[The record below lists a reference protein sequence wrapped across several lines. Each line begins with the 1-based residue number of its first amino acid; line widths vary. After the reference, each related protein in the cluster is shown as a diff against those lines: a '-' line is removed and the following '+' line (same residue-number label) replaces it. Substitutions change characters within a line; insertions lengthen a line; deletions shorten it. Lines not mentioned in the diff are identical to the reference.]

1 MVVRFLS
8 WLAGRVDY
16 SVGDGT
22 ANDAARLLILS
33 GARFRDLRR
42 DGQGLTFS
50 LPLSQS
56 AVIERVF
63 DEHGIPLRR
72 TAEHGLARILRRYR
86 HRYGIPVGIAVFFLI
101 LFLSGRFVWSIG
113 VSGNEMLSERE
124 ILETLDGLGCGIGS
138 YIPSL
143 DIEGVEEGLL
153 AANREIAWAAVNLR
167 GTRAVVEIREVERA
181 APVPDEDTP
190 YNVIAA
196 EDGIVRR
203 MELYRGAGEVQE
215 GDLFFKGDMLASGVV
230 ETKAGL
236 RLVHARGKVI
246 AEVERDIR
254 VEIPLER
261 EVKRATGRVFR
272 EKSLKILGFTINF
285 FRNTGNLPPSCDR
298 IDREVDLR
306 LFDAVELPIKYRETV
321 YSEYAYETVTVDEET
336 ARTEAYREFRRRC
349 EEELRGNELVSR
361 DISAGMV
368 DGVYVID
375 CRLSLLTDIAREVE
389 IYR

>member
-1 MVVRFLS
+1 M
-8 WLAGRVDY
+8 
-16 SVGDGT
+16 
-22 ANDAARLLILS
+22 
-33 GARFRDLRR
+33 
-42 DGQGLTFS
+42 
-50 LPLSQS
+50 
-56 AVIERVF
+56 
-63 DEHGIPLRR
+63 
-72 TAEHGLARILRRYR
+72 
-86 HRYGIPVGIAVFFLI
+86 
-101 LFLSGRFVWSIG
+101 
-113 VSGNEMLSERE
+113 
-124 ILETLDGLGCGIGS
+124 
-138 YIPSL
+138 
-143 DIEGVEEGLL
+143 L
-153 AANREIAWAAVNLR
+153 AANSEIAWAAVNLR

-215 GDLFFKGDMLASGVV
+215 GDLVFKGDMLASGVV

-246 AEVERDIR
+246 AEVERNIR

-321 YSEYAYETVTVDEET
+321 YS
-336 ARTEAYREFRRRC
+336 
-349 EEELRGNELVSR
+349 
-361 DISAGMV
+361 
-368 DGVYVID
+368 
-375 CRLSLLTDIAREVE
+375 
-389 IYR
+389 